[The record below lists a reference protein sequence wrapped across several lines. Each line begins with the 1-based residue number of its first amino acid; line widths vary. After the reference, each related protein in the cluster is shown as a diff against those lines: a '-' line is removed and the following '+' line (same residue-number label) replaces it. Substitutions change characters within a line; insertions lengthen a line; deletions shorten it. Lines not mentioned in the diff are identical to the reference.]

1 MLLREQAHQYKELYS
16 NDNKTGFLHSL
27 CTRGFIRYVAPSL
40 FMIALLSCAFCT
52 INTSTAAPQGF
63 SSQSEQRSGPK
74 GFGIE
79 ETEPNTIKGVL
90 HNAKTDDYVVLE
102 GRFVATTTDKTVTYK
117 FQDAFGDLIDVD
129 LSASNNAV
137 APLVDVNYYLWGQV
151 NQSLFTTSI
160 KAIEYTPMI

>member
-16 NDNKTGFLHSL
+16 SDKTGFLQTL

-40 FMIALLSCAFCT
+40 FMLALLVCAFCT
-52 INTSTAAPQGF
+52 INTSNAAPQGF
-63 SSQSEQRSGPK
+63 SAQSQQRSGPK
-74 GFGIE
+74 GFGLE
-79 ETEPNTIKGVL
+79 ETQPNTVKGVL

-102 GRFVATTTDKTVTYK
+102 GRFVATTSDKTVTYK
-117 FQDAFGDLIDVD
+117 FQDASGDLIDVD
-129 LSASNNAV
+129 LSVSNNAV
-137 APLVDVNYYLWGQV
+137 APLSDVTYYLWGQV